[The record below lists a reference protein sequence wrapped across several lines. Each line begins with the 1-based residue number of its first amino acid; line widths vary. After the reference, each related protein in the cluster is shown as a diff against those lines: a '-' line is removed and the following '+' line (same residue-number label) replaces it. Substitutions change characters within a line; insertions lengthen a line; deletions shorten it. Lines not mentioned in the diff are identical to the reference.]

1 MARNKTDIARE
12 YLQKL
17 NDPDIPSQT
26 VARALHKRH
35 KSLFPTIENAR
46 DTVRRVRG
54 NMGSQNRKWSK
65 PDLYREPKPAGW
77 NIPAGIEQV
86 LPCRRF
92 TEPGKWL
99 TINDPHCP
107 FHDKEKLEAV
117 LNIGLAEGCE
127 HFALNGDGFD
137 FHQISRFERDLKS
150 LNVLDEMKIGQDILA
165 QIGQRF
171 IGRKVFKC
179 GNHDAR
185 FEKFLM
191 NAVPELA
198 RSDKL
203 RLAVFLELGAMGFEC
218 IASTQQYMIGD
229 LPIYHGHELGFGMG
243 NPALFARNVFRVLG
257 TSLLVGHGHQSHSIT
272 ETVGTGKDRR
282 QLTVHFVGHLGQRQN
297 YRPVSTTTQG
307 YAILTVNKDG
317 TTVVE
322 NRRI

>member
-1 MARNKTDIARE
+1 MHPTNKTEVARE
-12 YLQKL
+12 YLRTL
-17 NDPDIPSQT
+17 NDPDIPTQT

-77 NIPAGIEQV
+77 NIPPGIEQV

-99 TINDPHCP
+99 GIMDVHVP
-107 FHDKEKLEAV
+107 FHDEKALEEA
-117 LNIGLAEGCE
+117 LNAGLREGCE
-127 HFALNGDGFD
+127 HVFINGDFYD
-137 FHQISRFERDLKS
+137 FHQISKYERDLNS
-150 LNVLDEMKIGQDILA
+150 LDILGELKIGQPILD
-165 QIGQRF
+165 QIGKRF
-171 IGRKVFKC
+171 PGRKVYKV
-179 GNHDAR
+179 GNHDHR
-185 FEKFLM
+185 FDKFLM

-203 RLAVFLELGAMGFEC
+203 RLAAFLELGAMGFEVV
-218 IASTQQYMIGD
+218 ANTQQYMIGTQ
-229 LPIYHGHELGFGMG
+229 PVYHGHEPLFGMG
-243 NPALFARNVFRVLG
+243 NPALFARNIFRTLQ
-257 TSLLVGHGHQSHSIT
+257 TNLIVGHGHGSHTVT
-272 ETVGTGKDRR
+272 ETLAGRPH
-282 QLTVHFVGHLGQRQN
+282 TVYFVGCLARRQN
-297 YRPVSTTTQG
+297 YRPVTNQTQG
-307 YAILTVNKDG
+307 YAIVTVNKDG